1 MSTPRDALPDELRE
15 QVGRQAFGASRPGA
29 MGLEQLQRVCPR
41 RHIEM
46 DGTRVEFIRT
56 NSSSPRR

>member
-1 MSTPRDALPDELRE
+1 
-15 QVGRQAFGASRPGA
+15 

-56 NSSSPRR
+56 NSSGPRR